1 MSIKNRSL
9 LSSDVPSLLTI
20 AFKFGDWL
28 NILLQFWIV
37 INVAIIGWLLTT
49 KPSLTDGQ
57 KLIVTI
63 IYLLIMLTNL
73 VWILHIFGWLKKI
86 LSEINTAILD
96 VNFYS
101 SKLNIQSIIRSASK
115 NRWWVVLFIA
125 HGVSDFFVG
134 FCIWYLTNNQK

>member
-73 VWILHIFGWLKKI
+73 V
-86 LSEINTAILD
+86 
-96 VNFYS
+96 
-101 SKLNIQSIIRSASK
+101 
-115 NRWWVVLFIA
+115 
-125 HGVSDFFVG
+125 
-134 FCIWYLTNNQK
+134 

>member
-1 MSIKNRSL
+1 MTNGNRSL

-49 KPSLTDGQ
+49 KPLLSNGQ
-57 KLIVTI
+57 KLIVTVV
-63 IYLLIMLTNL
+63 YLLIMLTNL

-86 LSEINTAILD
+86 LSEINAAILD
-96 VNFYS
+96 VKFD
-101 SKLNIQSIIRSASK
+101 SKESNIQPIIKSASK
-115 NRWWVVLFIA
+115 NTWWVVLFIA
-125 HGVSDFFVG
+125 HGASDFFVG